1 MSGVGRR
8 FYFQY
13 MFVFLG
19 MPFTTTVWATFGQ
32 IPWTFAIR
40 FEAGSERTSLRTTLH
55 DRVYAELEASKNAAE
70 RAIKGV
76 QDDISWAQG
85 EVNKF
90 NCEEEALLNV
100 EFLQARIA
108 ANDAKHRRR
117 LAREPPLAKPGR
129 RKLLSVG
136 SDVEGVDSTSSAAV
150 DSALAELF
158 RSSPSLVNPFSKP
171 AEPRVNSKALVQ
183 HGLFPRN
190 RNDDE
195 EEALLE
201 DALTARQAENYGFV
215 GNVVGGVGTV
225 VGGVVDTVKENIVD
239 PVVSIG
245 CEVLKAAAVGVLEL
259 YKKSLDLVIW
269 ANKVG
274 YAVMKGLAGLALIV
288 DYAKLEAG
296 LSTNVLSSY
305 ISATLRFTFGTG
317 FGRSPPFK
325 FDLYINLG
333 DLGKTVKAVF
343 EECINWLTSRFKAEE
358 AIAMLQQKDYSPEA
372 MTWLSE
378 PGNRTVFP
386 VTEDALNDD
395 ALKQEFNAAEAAASL
410 PTYIGTK
417 DPATGE
423 FIVDPERSHAAYSEL
438 EEEEAVS
445 TVLLIRIHA
454 IIEFRESQYKELL
467 TSSLEKARQYAA
479 AKAAA
484 AATAAAAVP
493 PPVSAPETVSNMIA
507 ALEAA
512 PPTEH

>member
-1 MSGVGRR
+1 
-8 FYFQY
+8 
-13 MFVFLG
+13 
-19 MPFTTTVWATFGQ
+19 
-32 IPWTFAIR
+32 
-40 FEAGSERTSLRTTLH
+40 
-55 DRVYAELEASKNAAE
+55 LEA
-70 RAIKGV
+70 
-76 QDDISWAQG
+76 
-85 EVNKF
+85 
-90 NCEEEALLNV
+90 
-100 EFLQARIA
+100 
-108 ANDAKHRRR
+108 AK
-117 LAREPPLAKPGR
+117 
-129 RKLLSVG
+129 
-136 SDVEGVDSTSSAAV
+136 
-150 DSALAELF
+150 
-158 RSSPSLVNPFSKP
+158 
-171 AEPRVNSKALVQ
+171 KA
-183 HGLFPRN
+183 
-190 RNDDE
+190 
-195 EEALLE
+195 
-201 DALTARQAENYGFV
+201 
-215 GNVVGGVGTV
+215 
-225 VGGVVDTVKENIVD
+225 
-239 PVVSIG
+239 
-245 CEVLKAAAVGVLEL
+245 
-259 YKKSLDLVIW
+259 LDLVIL
-269 ANKVG
+269 ANAAG
-274 YAVMKGLAGLALIV
+274 YACMKGLAGLALIF

-305 ISATLRFTFGTG
+305 ISATLRFTFG
-317 FGRSPPFK
+317 RSDPFR
-325 FDLYINLG
+325 LELGINLG
-333 DLGKTVKAVF
+333 DLAKTVEAAF
-343 EECINWLTSRFKAEE
+343 QECINWLTSWFKAEE